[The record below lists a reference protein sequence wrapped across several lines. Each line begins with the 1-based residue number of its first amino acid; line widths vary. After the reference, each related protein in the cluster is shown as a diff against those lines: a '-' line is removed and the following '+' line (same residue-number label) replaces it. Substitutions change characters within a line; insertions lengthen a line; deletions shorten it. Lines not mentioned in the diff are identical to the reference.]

1 MNFLTLVER
10 KLILAMLCLIM
21 NVANAQLRDPFT
33 HLNLSSNTTG
43 FFIPQSF
50 NTVRMPDAHSD
61 TTAIDASQCAALFMS
76 MGRASLDSTHVLTD
90 FSGFRERKD
99 SVAHSA
105 GCYSLA
111 LMDLRYDDFRS
122 TALSD
127 GSMYREDGH
136 FYHAP
141 GCSQSPC
148 LEKESFVLWVDA
160 PHIQSRVYRFVLNEG
175 CVLSNYDTPAD
186 SILIDFDDGMGWRT
200 LAVGVVHEVD
210 YGYGNRNRTVR
221 CRLFRQGRLVKH
233 AGCILK
239 DNDEYD
245 VCDEPSMLFPGS
257 PPWPSSSDNPWD
269 VEISSDGEWVR
280 GRAYTLLSGDGVFDK
295 PFVFVEGIDFGLD
308 RDGHPIH
315 EWYRHGTFGWCEFA
329 SGFQDPDVN
338 DDIVYG
344 YDDLRLMPQL
354 LEAIRAEG
362 YDVVLVDFYDGADW
376 LQDNSLLVQHVIRLC
391 NEYKVGNEPLVI
403 AGASM
408 GGVLTRHALRSMEL
422 NGEEH
427 CTRLWI
433 SMDAPHEGAH
443 IPLALQ
449 HAIRF
454 SEENGQEQAQLF
466 KQRYLLRPAA
476 RQMLDAQVFNDSYEF
491 DEWYNGLR
499 AMGYPQECRSI
510 AFSNGVS
517 NGTGLAY
524 SNDELMNWECD
535 FWGLTHSKMLLL
547 PESGDPYNS
556 QSLPSFPLMAH
567 FRLPPPLGESI
578 GGGLIYSLGGLLIEL
593 FDAIDI
599 QEEFVYT
606 FAGTVNRDYAPGG
619 KRNTVQT
626 FALALNAA
634 LSELESAMNDAD
646 ICDEISPLHYNP
658 DHAFVLSGSAV
669 GLQLEDP
676 YSNVSDYLWQH
687 PEENYF
693 DEVWFAQNQNENHTE
708 LTQQKLDEVLDEVLT
723 PNASA
728 LGAVLTGSSAN
739 HGVFNFGRPEYPYLR
754 SVHVHQQG
762 RLHINAMMDTH
773 YDGVSDYLSTQF
785 HYEVNTMPCSQA
797 HVLVSHNGLLS
808 IGDATEE
815 YRTGKL
821 TIGRDCRLTIGN
833 GGVLK
838 VFPGSTLVVEEG
850 GVLEVLPG
858 GSLQAISGSIEIRE
872 GGVFRF
878 AGVQGTHTYHTLVL
892 SGNDARL
899 ILSGGEL
906 RIETQTTV
914 MTDINVE
921 ATGSLEVSD
930 GTESLLSMGMHAEL
944 ILRGHG
950 IDDLIVRINNG
961 ASLRNGSGTHGT
973 LAFMNGLV
981 DLTYYGTIQMESEMR
996 GSKVHFYA
1004 SDLWEAEGSEVWK
1017 WNGAPVFEGCLFEHV
1032 DLRTYSCKLMMN
1044 ECDFIGPNAGLEAFE
1059 GVYSL
1064 MSCRFDKARCISN
1077 ELWALSVISDC
1088 LFTNDA
1094 VLFDWSN
1101 QELRIQRSVF
1111 SNGSMSAIEKTE
1123 GALSLKCC
1131 DFSSSGTV
1139 IIQQAS
1145 LDMSSLLF
1153 GGTNTFRNVS
1163 DCVQLIEASGL
1174 FLEEGGNDFSGCSH
1188 TIFEGTYDT
1197 TCVQNSCQFQL
1208 SANHNHWGFGS
1219 NSLSNALGLVLPSS
1233 TMIRVYASGTAVCSG
1248 FESGNSCDLQLTD
1261 AGPIAPV
1268 ECLQAGK
1275 QLISQPQEV
1284 QSHWHD
1290 VLNGLQPATESCTIR
1305 WFDGAGRLVMQTQLA
1320 EGDFLSSDDYNTAS
1334 GFYLL
1339 EMISANDRYTL
1350 RRVIE

>member
-1 MNFLTLVER
+1 MYFSSPIER
-10 KLILAMLCLIM
+10 KLIPALLCLFVNM
-21 NVANAQLRDPFT
+21 LSAQLRDPFT
-33 HLNLSSNTTG
+33 HLNLSSTTTG

-50 NTVRMPDAHSD
+50 NTVRMPDPHSD

-76 MGRASLDSTHVLTD
+76 MSRASLDSTHVLTD

-99 SVAHSA
+99 SVAHST

-127 GSMYREDGH
+127 GSMYREEGQ
-136 FYHAP
+136 FYHAQ

-148 LEKESFVLWVDA
+148 LEKESLVLWVDA
-160 PHIQSRVYRFVLNEG
+160 PHIQSRIYQFVLNEEYI
-175 CVLSNYDTPAD
+175 LSNYVIPAD
-186 SILIDFDDGMGWRT
+186 SMQIDFDDGMGWRS
-200 LAVGVVHEVD
+200 LWVGMPLEVNYSD
-210 YGYGNRNRTVR
+210 GNRNRTVR
-221 CRLFRQGRLVKH
+221 CRLFRQGHLVKYS
-233 AGCILK
+233 GCVLK
-239 DNDEYD
+239 YSEEYD
-245 VCDEPSMLFPGS
+245 VCDEASMPHPVS
-257 PPWPSSSDNPWD
+257 PPWPSISDNPWD
-269 VEISSDGEWVR
+269 VQVSSDGQMVR
-280 GRAYTLLSGDGVFDK
+280 GRAYTLLSEDGVFDK

-315 EWYRHGTFGWCEFA
+315 DWQRHGTFGWCEFA

-338 DDIVYG
+338 DDIIYG
-344 YDDLRLMPQL
+344 YDDLHLMPQL
-354 LEAIRAEG
+354 LQAIRSDG

-376 LQDNSLLVQHVIRLC
+376 LQDNSMLVQHVIRLC
-391 NEYKVGNEPLVI
+391 NEHKVGAEPLVI

-427 CTRLWI
+427 CARLWI

-476 RQMLDAQVFNDSYEF
+476 RQMLDAQVFNNSYDF
-491 DEWYNGLR
+491 QAWYNSLR
-499 AMGYPQECRSI
+499 EMGYPQECRSI

-556 QSLPSFPLMAH
+556 QSLPGSPLMAH
-567 FRLPPPLGESI
+567 FRLPLPLTESI
-578 GGGLIYSLGGLLIEL
+578 GDEWYFWFGGLLMGAI
-593 FDAIDI
+593 DAIDI
-599 QEEFVYT
+599 EEEFVYT
-606 FAGTVNRDYAPGG
+606 SDGTANRDYAPGG

-634 LSELESAMNDAD
+634 MAELESNMNDAD
-646 ICDEISPLHYNP
+646 ICDEISPAQYNP

-676 YSNVSDYLWQH
+676 YSDVSDYLWQH

-693 DEVWFAQNQNENHTE
+693 DEVWFAQNHNENHTE
-708 LTQQKLDEVLDEVLT
+708 LTQHKLEEVLDEVLT

-785 HYEVNTMPCSQA
+785 HFEVNTMPCSQA
-797 HVLVSHNGLLS
+797 HVLVSHNGVLS

-850 GVLEVLPG
+850 GMLEVLPG
-858 GSLQAISGSIEIRE
+858 GSLQAISGSIDIRE
-872 GGVFRF
+872 GGVCRF
-878 AGVQGTHTYHTLVL
+878 AGVQGTQTYHTLVL
-892 SGNDARL
+892 AGNDARF

-906 RIETQTTV
+906 SIETQTTV
-914 MTDINVE
+914 MTDIDVE
-921 ATGSLEVSD
+921 STGYLEVAD
-930 GTESLLSMGMHAEL
+930 GTSALLSMGMHAAFM
-944 ILRGHG
+944 LRGQSTE
-950 IDDLIVRINNG
+950 DLIMRINNG

-973 LAFMNGLV
+973 LALMNGRV
-981 DLTYYGTIQMESEMR
+981 DLTYYGSVQMESEIR
-996 GSKVHFYA
+996 GSNVHFYA

-1017 WNGAPVFEGCLFEHV
+1017 WDGTPTFEHCTFEHV
-1032 DLRTYSCKLMMN
+1032 DLHTYNSKLSMN
-1044 ECDFIGPNAGLEAFE
+1044 QCDFIGPNAGLEAFD
-1059 GVYSL
+1059 GAYAIAA
-1064 MSCRFDKARCISN
+1064 CNFDNARCISS
-1077 ELWALSVISDC
+1077 ELAALSSLSDC

-1111 SNGSMSAIEKTE
+1111 SNGSTSAIEKTE

-1139 IIQQAS
+1139 IIQQAE

-1153 GGTNTFRNVS
+1153 GGANTFRNVS
-1163 DCVQLIEASGL
+1163 DCIQLIEASGL

-1208 SANHNHWGFGS
+1208 NATHNHWGYGS
-1219 NSLSNALGLVLPSS
+1219 NGLSNAQGLVLPSS
-1233 TMIRVYASGTAVCSG
+1233 AMIRVYASGTSVCSG
-1248 FESGNSCDLQLTD
+1248 YESGGTCNLQLTD
-1261 AGPIAPV
+1261 AYPIAPV

-1275 QLISQPQEV
+1275 QLIAPPQDV
-1284 QSHWHD
+1284 QSHWHE
-1290 VLNGLQPATESCTIR
+1290 VLIGLQPATESCTIR
-1305 WFDGAGRLVMQTQLA
+1305 WFDAAGRIVMHKQLA
-1320 EGDFLSSDDYNTAS
+1320 QGDFVRVDELNATS
-1334 GFYLL
+1334 GLYLL
-1339 EMISANDRYTL
+1339 EVICASDRITL
-1350 RRVIE
+1350 RRIME

>member
-1 MNFLTLVER
+1 MNFSSLLER
-10 KLILAMLCLIM
+10 KLIWAALCLIV

-50 NTVRMPDAHSD
+50 NTVRMPDPYSD

-76 MGRASLDSTHVLTD
+76 MSRASLDSTHVLTD

-127 GSMYREDGH
+127 GSMYREEGQ
-136 FYHAP
+136 FYHAH

-148 LEKESFVLWVDA
+148 LEKESLVLWVDA
-160 PHIQSRVYRFVLNEG
+160 PHIRSRVYRFVLNEA

-186 SILIDFDDGMGWRT
+186 SMQIDFDDGMGWRT
-200 LAVGVVHEVD
+200 LGPGIPCEVD
-210 YGYGNRNRTVR
+210 YTDGNRNRTVR
-221 CRLFRQGRLVKH
+221 CRLFRQGRSVKYS
-233 AGCILK
+233 GCVLK
-239 DNDEYD
+239 YNDEYD
-245 VCDEPSMLFPGS
+245 VCDESSMPYPVS
-257 PPWPSSSDNPWD
+257 PPWPSFSDNPWD
-269 VEISSDGEWVR
+269 VQVSSDGEWVR
-280 GRAYTLLSGDGVFDK
+280 GRAYTLTSDDGVFDK

-315 EWYRHGTFGWCEFA
+315 DWQRHGTFGWCEFA
-329 SGFQDPDVN
+329 SGFQDPDVH

-344 YDDLRLMPQL
+344 YDDLHLMPQL
-354 LEAIRAEG
+354 LQAIRADG
-362 YDVVLVDFYDGADW
+362 YDVVLVDFYDGANW
-376 LQDNSLLVQHVIRLC
+376 LHNNSLLVQHVIRLC
-391 NEYKVGNEPLVI
+391 NEYKAGTEALVI

-454 SEENGQEQAQLF
+454 CEQNGQEQAQLF

-476 RQMLDAQVFNDSYEF
+476 RQMLDAQVFNDPYEF
-491 DEWYNGLR
+491 YEWYNSLR
-499 AMGYPQECRSI
+499 EMGYPQQCRSV

-517 NGTGLAY
+517 NGAGLSY
-524 SNDELMNWECD
+524 GHDELMDWECD
-535 FWGLTHSKMLLL
+535 LAGVVHSKMLLL
-547 PESGDPYNS
+547 PESGDPYNE
-556 QSLPSFPLMAH
+556 QSFPGGPVMAH
-567 FRLPPPLGESI
+567 FRLLLPFSESI
-578 GGGLIYSLGGLLIEL
+578 GDEWYFWFGGLVLGSI
-593 FDAIDI
+593 DAVDI
-599 QEEFVYT
+599 QEEFVHT
-606 FAGTVNRDYAPGG
+606 SDGTINRDYAPGG

-634 LSELESAMNDAD
+634 MADLESNLSDAD
-646 ICDEISPLHYNP
+646 ICDEIAPTHYNP

-676 YSNVSDYLWQH
+676 YSDVSDYLWQH

-708 LTQQKLDEVLDEVLT
+708 LTQHKLDEVLDEVLT

-728 LGAVLTGSSAN
+728 LDTALTASSDN
-739 HGVFNFGRPEYPYLR
+739 NGVFNFGRPEYSYLK

-762 RLHINAMMDTH
+762 RLHINAMLNTH
-773 YDGVSDYLSTQF
+773 FDGPSDYLSTQF
-785 HYEVNTMPCSQA
+785 HYEVNTLPCSQA
-797 HVLVSHNGLLS
+797 HVVVDHGGVLS

-815 YRTGKL
+815 YRTGQL
-821 TIGRDCRLTIGN
+821 TIGRDCSLTIGN
-833 GGVLK
+833 GGMLK
-838 VFPGSTLVVEEG
+838 VYPGSTLVVEEG
-850 GVLEVLPG
+850 GVLEVLTG
-858 GSLQAISGSIEIRE
+858 GSLQAISGSIDIRE
-872 GGVFRF
+872 GGVCRF

-892 SGNDARL
+892 SGNDARF

-906 RIETQTTV
+906 RIENQTTV
-914 MTDINVE
+914 MTDIVVE
-921 ATGSLEVSD
+921 STGYLEVSD
-930 GTESLLSMGMHAEL
+930 GTQSLLSMGMHAEF
-944 ILRGHG
+944 ILRGQSA
-950 IDDLIVRINNG
+950 DNLIARINNG

-981 DLTYYGTIQMESEMR
+981 DLTYYGSIQMESEIR
-996 GSKVHFYA
+996 ASNVHFYA

-1017 WNGAPVFEGCLFEHV
+1017 WNGTPVFEECTFEHV
-1032 DLRTYSCKLMMN
+1032 DLHTYNSKLMLSD
-1044 ECDFIGPNAGLEAFE
+1044 CDFIGPNAGLEAFD
-1059 GVYSL
+1059 GAYAMVA
-1064 MSCRFDKARCISN
+1064 CNFDNARCISN
-1077 ELWALSVISDC
+1077 ELAALSAISDC
-1088 LFTNDA
+1088 VFTNDA
-1094 VLFDWSN
+1094 VLFDWSD
-1101 QELRIQRSVF
+1101 QELRVQRSVF
-1111 SNGSMSAIEKTE
+1111 SNGSGSAIEKTE

-1131 DFSSSGTV
+1131 DFSSSGPV
-1139 IIQQAS
+1139 VIQQAG

-1163 DCVQLIEASGL
+1163 DCIQLIEASGL

-1188 TIFEGTYDT
+1188 TVFEGIYDT

-1208 SANHNHWGFGS
+1208 MATHNHWGYG
-1219 NSLSNALGLVLPSS
+1219 NNNLSNAEGLIYPSPS
-1233 TMIRVYASGTAVCSG
+1233 MIRVYASGTSVCSG
-1248 FESGNSCDLQLTD
+1248 FESGSTCDLQLTD
-1261 AGPIAPV
+1261 AEPIAPV

-1275 QLISQPQEV
+1275 QLVAQHQDL
-1284 QSHWHD
+1284 QSHWYEL
-1290 VLNGLQPATESCTIR
+1290 LNGSQPATESCTIR
-1305 WFDGAGRLVMQTQLA
+1305 WFDATGRMVMQLQLN
-1320 EGDFLSSDDYNTAS
+1320 EGDFLRAEDYTTAS
-1334 GFYLL
+1334 GMYLL
-1339 EMISANDRYTL
+1339 EIRSANDRFTL
-1350 RRVIE
+1350 RRITE